1 MTSFPSGVVVVN
13 ATEIEGK
20 FFQNMCLKKKFSSVI
35 STFATFVEPFFSQ
48 MPNLINI
55 PNESILMK
63 LHQST
68 VYSLLRV
75 SDTVNILPTVAP
87 SSCDPLCFHY
97 LHSILKPTVE
107 NKIESTRIDKFA
119 HAILL
124 SDTPVRTYRFHMTG
138 TSKTI
143 LVSIN
148 FLLFNEPFENEQQ
161 IFSDFHMNTHT
172 HTYRHCIALPL

>member
-1 MTSFPSGVVVVN
+1 MSFLLTLSML
-13 ATEIEGK
+13 A
-20 FFQNMCLKKKFSSVI
+20 
-35 STFATFVEPFFSQ
+35 FFSQ

-75 SDTVNILPTVAP
+75 SDTIITLYSKKLQENI
-87 SSCDPLCFHY
+87 F
-97 LHSILKPTVE
+97 
-107 NKIESTRIDKFA
+107 
-119 HAILL
+119 L
-124 SDTPVRTYRFHMTG
+124 SAYYRFHMTG

>member
-1 MTSFPSGVVVVN
+1 MSFLLTLSML
-13 ATEIEGK
+13 A
-20 FFQNMCLKKKFSSVI
+20 FFN
-35 STFATFVEPFFSQ
+35 Q

-75 SDTVNILPTVAP
+75 SDTIITLYSKKLQENIFLSAYYVYARISFLRSTAFF
-87 SSCDPLCFHY
+87 SKRH
-97 LHSILKPTVE
+97 I
-107 NKIESTRIDKFA
+107 KIESTRIDKFA

-124 SDTPVRTYRFHMTG
+124 SDTPRFHMTG